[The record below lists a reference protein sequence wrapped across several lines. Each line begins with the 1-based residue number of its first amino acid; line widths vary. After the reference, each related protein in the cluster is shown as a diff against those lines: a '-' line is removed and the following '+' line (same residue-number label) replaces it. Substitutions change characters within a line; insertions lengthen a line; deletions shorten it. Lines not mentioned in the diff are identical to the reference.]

1 MAWLLI
7 AVAAVFVFSLAIGF
21 VLANI
26 GVIAIVGA
34 SYVALT
40 HFKGHRRG

>member
-7 AVAAVFVFSLAIGF
+7 ALAAVFTFSLAVGF
-21 VLANI
+21 VLAHI

-34 SYVALT
+34 SYVAIA
-40 HFKGHRRG
+40 HYKGGRRG

>member
-7 AVAAVFVFSLAIGF
+7 ALAAVFTFSLAMGF
-21 VLANI
+21 VLAHI

-34 SYVALT
+34 SYLALA
-40 HFKGHRRG
+40 HYKSCRRG